1 MKKISIRLWVF
12 FFTTIIWS
20 QKKSPNIILMIGDG
34 MGLTQIS
41 SGMYAN
47 DNSTALEQFDY
58 IGLSK
63 TASFDKLITDSA
75 ASGTAMA
82 TGIKTNNKVLGIS
95 PDNIHQK
102 SILEICKEKG
112 YKTALIATSSIV
124 HATPASF
131 YAKENSR
138 YNYENIALQLRNH
151 KIDIFIGGGSKYF
164 TTRKDKRNLINEM
177 SEYEFIKSLDELEKS
192 ISTKVGYFT
201 YFDEPPSI
209 LNGRPANLDLITR
222 TVLNKLSL
230 NKSPFIVVIEGSQID
245 WGGHDNDSKMVLSEF
260 IDFDSAVK
268 EALEFAKND
277 GNTLVVVTA
286 DHETGGM
293 SLNGGEIN
301 NVNIKFNTKSH
312 TGTMVP
318 VFSFGP
324 SSENFSGIYENTQIF
339 YKLKESIK

>member
-1 MKKISIRLWVF
+1 M
-12 FFTTIIWS
+12 
-20 QKKSPNIILMIGDG
+20 
-34 MGLTQIS
+34 
-41 SGMYAN
+41 
-47 DNSTALEQFDY
+47 
-58 IGLSK
+58 SK

-95 PDNIHQK
+95 PDNINQK

-138 YNYENIALQLRNH
+138 YNYENIALQLRNDN
-151 KIDIFIGGGSKYF
+151 IDIIVGGGSKYF

-177 SEYEFIKSLDELEKS
+177 SGYEFVKSVDELEKS
-192 ISTKVGYFT
+192 ISTKIGYFT
-201 YFDEPPSI
+201 YFGEPPSI

-222 TVLNKLSL
+222 TILNKLSL
-230 NKSPFIVVIEGSQID
+230 NKSPFIIVIEGSQID
-245 WGGHDNDSKMVLSEF
+245 WGGHDNDSKMVISEF
-260 IDFDSAVK
+260 IDFDSAIK

-324 SSENFSGIYENTQIF
+324 SSETFRGIYENTQIF
-339 YKLKESIK
+339 YKLRESIK

>member
-1 MKKISIRLWVF
+1 
-12 FFTTIIWS
+12 
-20 QKKSPNIILMIGDG
+20 MIGDG

-151 KIDIFIGGGSKYF
+151 NIDIFIGGGSKYF
-164 TTRKDKRNLINEM
+164 TTRKDERNLINEM

-209 LNGRPANLDLITR
+209 LNGRPANLDRITR
-222 TVLNKLSL
+222 TILNKLSL

-260 IDFDSAVK
+260 IDFDSAIK

-324 SSENFSGIYENTQIF
+324 SSETFSGIYENTQIF
-339 YKLKESIK
+339 YKLRESIK

>member
-1 MKKISIRLWVF
+1 
-12 FFTTIIWS
+12 
-20 QKKSPNIILMIGDG
+20 MIGDG
-34 MGLTQIS
+34 MGLSQIS

-95 PDNIHQK
+95 PDNINQK

-138 YNYENIALQLRNH
+138 YNYENIALQLRNDN
-151 KIDIFIGGGSKYF
+151 IDIIVGGGSKYF

-177 SEYEFIKSLDELEKS
+177 SGYEFVKSVDELEKS
-192 ISTKVGYFT
+192 ISTKIGYFT
-201 YFDEPPSI
+201 YFGEPPSI

-222 TVLNKLSL
+222 TILNKLSL
-230 NKSPFIVVIEGSQID
+230 NKSPFIIVIEGSQID
-245 WGGHDNDSKMVLSEF
+245 WGGHDNDSKMVISE
-260 IDFDSAVK
+260 
-268 EALEFAKND
+268 
-277 GNTLVVVTA
+277 
-286 DHETGGM
+286 
-293 SLNGGEIN
+293 SL
-301 NVNIKFNTKSH
+301 
-312 TGTMVP
+312 
-318 VFSFGP
+318 
-324 SSENFSGIYENTQIF
+324 Q
-339 YKLKESIK
+339 LL

>member
-1 MKKISIRLWVF
+1 
-12 FFTTIIWS
+12 
-20 QKKSPNIILMIGDG
+20 MIGDG
-34 MGLTQIS
+34 MGLSQIS

-95 PDNIHQK
+95 PDNINQK

-138 YNYENIALQLRNH
+138 YNYENIALQLRNDN
-151 KIDIFIGGGSKYF
+151 IDIIVGGGSKYF

-177 SEYEFIKSLDELEKS
+177 SGYEFVKSVDELEKS
-192 ISTKVGYFT
+192 ISTKIGYFT
-201 YFDEPPSI
+201 YFGEPPSI

-222 TVLNKLSL
+222 TILNKLSL
-230 NKSPFIVVIEGSQID
+230 NKSPFIIVIEGSQID
-245 WGGHDNDSKMVLSEF
+245 WGGHDNDSKMVISEF
-260 IDFDSAVK
+260 IDFDSAIK

-324 SSENFSGIYENTQIF
+324 SSETFRGIYENTQIF
-339 YKLKESIK
+339 YKLRESIK

>member
-1 MKKISIRLWVF
+1 
-12 FFTTIIWS
+12 
-20 QKKSPNIILMIGDG
+20 MIGDG

-151 KIDIFIGGGSKYF
+151 NIDIFIGGGSKYF

-192 ISTKVGYFT
+192 ISTKFGYFT

-209 LNGRPANLDLITR
+209 LNGRPANLDRITR
-222 TVLNKLSL
+222 TILNKLSL

-260 IDFDSAVK
+260 IDFDSAIK

-324 SSENFSGIYENTQIF
+324 SSETFSGIYENTQIF
-339 YKLKESIK
+339 YKLRESIK

>member
-1 MKKISIRLWVF
+1 
-12 FFTTIIWS
+12 
-20 QKKSPNIILMIGDG
+20 MIGDG
-34 MGLTQIS
+34 MGLSQIS

-47 DNSTALEQFDY
+47 ENSTALEQFDY

-138 YNYENIALQLRNH
+138 YNYENIALQLRNDN
-151 KIDIFIGGGSKYF
+151 IDIIVGGGSKYF

-177 SEYEFIKSLDELEKS
+177 SGYEFVKSVDELEKS
-192 ISTKVGYFT
+192 ISTKIGYFT
-201 YFDEPPSI
+201 YFGEPPSI

-222 TVLNKLSL
+222 TILNKLSL
-230 NKSPFIVVIEGSQID
+230 NKSPFIIVIEGSQID
-245 WGGHDNDSKMVLSEF
+245 WGGHDNDSKMVISEF
-260 IDFDSAVK
+260 IDFDSAIK

-324 SSENFSGIYENTQIF
+324 SSETFSGIYENTQIF
-339 YKLKESIK
+339 YKLRESIK

>member
-1 MKKISIRLWVF
+1 
-12 FFTTIIWS
+12 
-20 QKKSPNIILMIGDG
+20 MIGDG

-75 ASGTAMA
+75 ASGTAMS

-151 KIDIFIGGGSKYF
+151 NIDIFIGGGSKYF
-164 TTRKDKRNLINEM
+164 TTRNDKRNLINEM

-301 NVNIKFNTKSH
+301 NVNIKFNTKNH

-324 SSENFSGIYENTQIF
+324 SSETFSGIYENTQIF
-339 YKLKESIK
+339 YKLRESIK

>member
-1 MKKISIRLWVF
+1 
-12 FFTTIIWS
+12 
-20 QKKSPNIILMIGDG
+20 MIGDG
-34 MGLTQIS
+34 MGLSQIS

-47 DNSTALEQFDY
+47 DNSTALEKFDY

-151 KIDIFIGGGSKYF
+151 NIDIFIGGGSKYF

-177 SEYEFIKSLDELEKS
+177 SEYEFVKSVDELEKS
-192 ISTKVGYFT
+192 ISTKIRYFT
-201 YFDEPPSI
+201 YFGEPPSI

-222 TVLNKLSL
+222 TILNKLSL

-260 IDFDSAVK
+260 IDFDSAIK

-324 SSENFSGIYENTQIF
+324 SSETFSGIYENTQIF
-339 YKLKESIK
+339 YKLRESIK